1 MTLPMQTIAR
11 VVGGIVGAALLVAG
25 LTLGYIAI
33 IAAKRSEGV
42 FLPAG
47 YVAVAC
53 LVAGGLLLRVALKE
67 L

>member
-1 MTLPMQTIAR
+1 MPAHTIAR
-11 VVGGIVGAALLVAG
+11 VLCGIAGTALLAAG
-25 LTLGYIAI
+25 AVLGYIAI

-53 LVAGGLLLRVALKE
+53 LVAGGLLLRMSLRGA
-67 L
+67 

>member
-1 MTLPMQTIAR
+1 MTLQAQTIAR
-11 VVGGIVGAALLVAG
+11 VIGGMVGVALLAAG
-25 LTLGYIAI
+25 ATLGYIAI

-53 LVAGGLLLRVALKE
+53 LVAGGLLVRLALKGF
-67 L
+67 

>member
-1 MTLPMQTIAR
+1 MTLPAQTIAR
-11 VVGGIVGAALLVAG
+11 IIGGVVGLALLAAG
-25 LTLGYIAI
+25 ATLGYIAI

-53 LVAGGLLLRVALKE
+53 LVAGGLLLRVVLKG

>member
-1 MTLPMQTIAR
+1 MPAQTIAR
-11 VVGGIVGAALLVAG
+11 VIGGIAGAALLAAG
-25 LTLGYIAI
+25 ATLGYIAI

-53 LVAGGLLLRVALKE
+53 VVAGGLLVRLALKGF
-67 L
+67 

>member
-1 MTLPMQTIAR
+1 MTFPAQTIAR
-11 VVGGIVGAALLVAG
+11 VIGGIVGAALLAAG
-25 LTLGYIAI
+25 ATLGYIAI

-53 LVAGGLLLRVALKE
+53 LVAGGLLLRLALKE
-67 L
+67 F

>member
-1 MTLPMQTIAR
+1 MTPPAQTIAR

-47 YVAVAC
+47 YVAIAC
-53 LVAGGLLLRVALKE
+53 FVAGGWLLRVALKG